1 MMTQTSVPLDARR
14 RRLVWRASHR
24 GMKEIDL
31 IVGTY
36 ARREANTMDATAL
49 ESFETLLDH
58 TDADLYDWLVRCLT
72 PPADADHELIED
84 LKKIRF
90 ETDSYGQI

>member
-1 MMTQTSVPLDARR
+1 MMTTTPDPLDARR

-36 ARREANTMDATAL
+36 ARREAKAMDEAAL
-49 ESFETLLDH
+49 QSFEALLDN

-72 PPADADHELIED
+72 PPADADHELIEA
-84 LKKIRF
+84 LKRIRF
-90 ETDSYGQI
+90 ETHSYDQI

>member
-1 MMTQTSVPLDARR
+1 MTQMPDPLDARR

-36 ARREANTMDATAL
+36 ARREAKAMDEPAL
-49 ESFETLLDH
+49 ADFEALLDYA
-58 TDADLYDWLVRCLT
+58 DADLYDWLVRCLS
-72 PPADADHELIED
+72 PPPNADRALIEA

-90 ETDSYGQI
+90 ETQSYGQF

>member
-1 MMTQTSVPLDARR
+1 MTKTPDPLDARR
-14 RRLVWRASHR
+14 RRLIWRASHR

-36 ARREANTMDATAL
+36 ARREAKTMDEAAIAAFEAL
-49 ESFETLLDH
+49 LGN

-72 PPADADHELIED
+72 PPADADRELIEA

-90 ETDSYGQI
+90 ETPSYDEI